1 MPVYNQERYI
11 ATAIQSILE
20 QTYSSFEFIIV
31 DDGSTDR
38 TVEIIESYA
47 DARIHLIR
55 SPHNGFIAA
64 LRLGTAEAKGKWIAR
79 MDSDDVCRADRLQL
93 QLEFLDSHP
102 ECIFVTT
109 YYGIVTPNNKYLTP
123 SESSAWHYLD
133 ATDISLTRKLFCD
146 PGTVFDRSSALQCGY
161 DSDFP
166 WEKTL
171 WYQLLENGRG
181 AVMET
186 PVYFVRWRLGSVS
199 RGQNHYPTEMGKQI
213 RLKYDRQNALL
224 ESKNPRSN
232 IDVRN
237 EKKCVYYYTFA
248 GDDLAAR
255 KVAINVWK
263 RFPFRLE
270 TIKLLL
276 IAFKVRTLRRLG
288 LNAGVRLYPV
298 EPSQLQG
305 KRSAGSVET
314 M

>member
-11 ATAIQSILE
+11 ATAIQSVLE

-38 TVEIIESYA
+38 TTEIIESFS
-47 DARIHLIR
+47 DERIRLIR
-55 SPHNGFIAA
+55 APHAGFIAA
-64 LRLGTAEAKGKWIAR
+64 ISRGVAEATGKWIAR
-79 MDSDDVCRADRLQL
+79 MDSDDVSRTDRLQR
-93 QLEFLDSHP
+93 QLEFLDSHS

-123 SESSAWHYLD
+123 RESSAWQYLD

-146 PGTVFDRSSALQCGY
+146 PGTVFNRSLALQCSY
-161 DSDFP
+161 DSDLP

-171 WYQLLENGRG
+171 WYQLLEKGCG
-181 AVMET
+181 AVMEA
-186 PVYFVRWRLGSVS
+186 PLYFVRWRLGSVS
-199 RGQNHYPTEMGKQI
+199 RGQNLYPTDMGNQI

-224 ESKNPRSN
+224 AAKKASSD

-237 EKKCVYYYTFA
+237 EKKCVFYYSVA
-248 GDDLAAR
+248 GDDIAAR
-255 KVAINVWK
+255 KVAIRAWM
-263 RFPFRLE
+263 RFPLRLE

-276 IAFKVRTLRRLG
+276 IAFKVRPVSRIG

-298 EPSQLQG
+298 EPRQLQG
-305 KRSAGSVET
+305 KKAGEVEAS
-314 M
+314 